1 MRRSPTKLELP
12 ANQQSPN
19 PRKCW
24 KIKDFPI
31 FRARYS
37 NVYLKG
43 SKFHSFRAQTWQ
55 SLHRPQ
61 EHSEN
66 IEEYHVDVKFDGGA
80 DGGHQIVRS
89 GLYPPINC
97 RLRFQYPQFHGKWKF
112 HGVFRCRILLWI
124 RWWWAKLLKF
134 RYSLRIIEFLPE
146 KRDFFAIIWFHRV
159 FSSLFSRKKWFGG
172 NKWSH
177 FQ

>member
-1 MRRSPTKLELP
+1 M
-12 ANQQSPN
+12 
-19 PRKCW
+19 
-24 KIKDFPI
+24 IKYICGFFPG
-31 FRARYS
+31 FGLYYGATYS

-43 SKFHSFRAQTWQ
+43 SKFHSLRAQTWQ

-66 IEEYHVDVKFDGGA
+66 IEEYHADVKFDSGA

-97 RLRFQYPQFHGKWKF
+97 RIRFQDSRFHGKWKF
-112 HGVFRCRILLWI
+112 HVVFRCRILLWI

-146 KRDFFAIIWFHRV
+146 KRISLQLFDFIVYSA
-159 FSSLFSRKKWFGG
+159 LFSRGRTD
-172 NKWSH
+172 
-177 FQ
+177 